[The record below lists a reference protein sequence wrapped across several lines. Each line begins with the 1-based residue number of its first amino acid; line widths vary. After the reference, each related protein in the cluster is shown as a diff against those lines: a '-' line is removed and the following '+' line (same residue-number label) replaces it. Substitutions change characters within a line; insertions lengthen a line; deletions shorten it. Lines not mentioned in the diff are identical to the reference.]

1 VRLFGRLDTVDAM
14 GYLDAIEK
22 VGRETVVVVFVYDH
36 EVCATLATIHRSL
49 STC

>member
-1 VRLFGRLDTVDAM
+1 MFGRLDTVDAL

-36 EVCATLATIHRSL
+36 EVSQSSARLIIARSK
-49 STC
+49 C